1 MNGHDGRVSDDPN
14 LPSWARDAVTS
25 FLDRLVT
32 ERGLSP
38 HTVDAYSND
47 LAQFFGFAAR
57 YGVDDLDGV
66 DRNVLRRF
74 HANLL
79 TRGYAARSVARK
91 ASAVRS
97 FYSDAIRRGVTDSD
111 PSASLPTRKRPQ
123 RLPRALPAGALAD
136 MLDSLDGDDPIS
148 LRDRA
153 LLEVLYGTG
162 MRVSELSGLSV
173 TDVDG
178 VELVRVR
185 GKGGRDRAVPLAGP
199 ARRAV
204 DRYLVVGRP
213 SLAHSLATD
222 ALWIGARGGS
232 LDTRGVRRV
241 VKARLGTFPHALR
254 HSFATHLLEGG
265 ADLRTV
271 QELLGH
277 VELATTEIYTAVSR
291 RHLKATYERSHPR
304 A

>member
-1 MNGHDGRVSDDPN
+1 VSDDSN
-14 LPSWARDAVTS
+14 LPGWASEAVAS
-25 FLDRLVT
+25 FLDRLLT
-32 ERGLSP
+32 ERGLST
-38 HTVDAYSND
+38 HTIDAYRTD
-47 LAQFFGFAAR
+47 LVQFFGFAGR
-57 YGVDDLDGV
+57 YGVTDLDGV

-79 TRGYAARSVARK
+79 TKGYAARSVARK

-97 FYSDAIRRGVTDSD
+97 FYSDAIRRGLTDSD

-123 RLPRALPAGALAD
+123 RLPRALQAGALAD

-153 LLEVLYGTG
+153 LLEVLYATG
-162 MRVSELSGLSV
+162 MRVSELAGLSV
-173 TDVDG
+173 PDVEG
-178 VELVRVR
+178 VDLVRVS
-185 GKGGRDRAVPLAGP
+185 GKGGHDRVVPLAGP
-199 ARRAV
+199 ARKAV
-204 DRYLVVGRP
+204 DRYLVAGRP
-213 SLAHSLATD
+213 ALTMSRPTE
-222 ALWIGARGGS
+222 ALWIGARGGR

-241 VKARLGTFPHALR
+241 AEARLGTFPHALR
-254 HSFATHLLEGG
+254 HSFATNLLEGG

-277 VELATTEIYTAVSR
+277 VELATTQIYTAVSR